1 MTSKVALQVDR
12 LASSLVDES
21 IETIEVD
28 SQPGREQQ
36 QKQKQQLE
44 QREHQHKANSTS
56 PSQSLSGPT
65 PITLLTSSSAS
76 SSSSSSQDLIDT
88 VDNNNEA
95 GLQDQH
101 QNREQRDHHQKKNR
115 KNQSAPEASGSSPKS
130 LSETTTTTTTSCG
143 IKAKKRKMGNNVHF
157 LNDSGIPMD
166 GVELDSPSVTRSG
179 IISPLQ
185 LASSTNSTINSAASS
200 TATLNNQTN
209 NRNSKATN
217 NEAIAS
223 DSPTLSFGDDSKS
236 SANYAYEFDIAT
248 KELQFQSGS
257 VGSNVGAGP
266 GEALEGGTNRNT
278 DESFQNLQ
286 SDKNQTNHQTN
297 SVRSFGDLF
306 DDDDLD

>member
-21 IETIEVD
+21 IGTIKAD
-28 SQPGREQQ
+28 SQPAREQQQQ

-44 QREHQHKANSTS
+44 QREHQHKANLTS
-56 PSQSLSGPT
+56 PSQSPPDPSPN
-65 PITLLTSSSAS
+65 TLLTSSSAS
-76 SSSSSSQDLIDT
+76 SSSSSSASSQDLIDT

-95 GLQDQH
+95 RSQDL
-101 QNREQRDHHQKKNR
+101 HQKSQFQPK
-115 KNQSAPEASGSSPKS
+115 ASGSSSTS
-130 LSETTTTTTTSCG
+130 LAETTTTTVCG
-143 IKAKKRKMGNNVHF
+143 IKAKKRKMGNDLDY

-185 LASSTNSTINSAASS
+185 LASPTNSTVNPAASS
-200 TATLNNQTN
+200 TANSNNQTN
-209 NRNSKATN
+209 NINSKTN

-223 DSPTLSFGDDSKS
+223 DSPTLSFGDDSKC

-248 KELQFQSGS
+248 KELQLQSGS
-257 VGSNVGAGP
+257 AGPNVGAGS
-266 GEALEGGTNRNT
+266 GEALGGTNRNT
-278 DESFQNLQ
+278 DESFQNSQ
-286 SDKNQTNHQTN
+286 SDKNQTNHQMN